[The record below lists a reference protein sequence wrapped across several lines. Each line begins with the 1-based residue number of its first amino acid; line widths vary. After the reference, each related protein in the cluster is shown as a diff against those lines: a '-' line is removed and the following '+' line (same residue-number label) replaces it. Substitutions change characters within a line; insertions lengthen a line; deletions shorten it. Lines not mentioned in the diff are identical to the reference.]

1 MEAAII
7 ISLAAAFIFEIA
19 VILFKIKLFDP
30 YREKKE
36 KQANPDVV
44 ALKEQCSMLEA
55 ARKNKMEE
63 AKSIENVINKISAS
77 APYMPLDEY
86 KTMKESLEGYKKK
99 HYSIIKACEEYDVLI
114 KNYQEELADIRKE
127 RKLKYL

>member
-1 MEAAII
+1 MKIAII
-7 ISLAAAFIFEIA
+7 VSLATAFIFEIA

-30 YREKKE
+30 YKEKKE
-36 KQANPDVV
+36 RQANPDVV
-44 ALKEQCSMLEA
+44 ALKEQYYMLEA

-86 KTMKESLEGYKKK
+86 KTMKESLEDYKKK
-99 HYSIIKACEEYDVLI
+99 HYSIIKVCEEYDILI
-114 KNYQEELADIRKE
+114 KNVREELADIRKE

>member
-7 ISLAAAFIFEIA
+7 ISLATAFIFEIA

-36 KQANPDVV
+36 RQANPDVV
-44 ALKEQCSMLEA
+44 ALKEQYYMLEA

-86 KTMKESLEGYKKK
+86 KAMKESLEDYKKK
-99 HYSIIKACEEYDVLI
+99 HYSIIKVCEEYDILI
-114 KNYQEELADIRKE
+114 KNVREELADIRKE

>member
-1 MEAAII
+1 MEIAII

-36 KQANPDVV
+36 RQANPDVV
-44 ALKEQCSMLEA
+44 ALKEQYYMLEA

-86 KTMKESLEGYKKK
+86 KTMKESLEDYKKK
-99 HYSIIKACEEYDVLI
+99 HYSIIKVCEEYDILI
-114 KNYQEELADIRKE
+114 KNVREELADIRKE

>member
-1 MEAAII
+1 MEATII
-7 ISLAAAFIFEIA
+7 ISLATAFIFEIA

-44 ALKEQCSMLEA
+44 ALKEQCYMLED
-55 ARKNKMEE
+55 ARKKKMEE
-63 AKSIENVINKISAS
+63 AKSIENVINKVSAS

-86 KTMKESLEGYKKK
+86 KTMRESLEDYKKK
-99 HYSIIKACEEYDVLI
+99 HYSIIRVCEEYDVLI
-114 KNYQEELADIRKE
+114 KNVREELADIREE

>member
-1 MEAAII
+1 MGATII
-7 ISLAAAFIFEIA
+7 ISLATAFIFEIA

-36 KQANPDVV
+36 KQANPDVA
-44 ALKEQCSMLEA
+44 ALKEQYYMLEA

-86 KTMKESLEGYKKK
+86 KTMKESLEDYKKK
-99 HYSIIKACEEYDVLI
+99 HYSIIKVCEEYDVLI
-114 KNYQEELADIRKE
+114 KNVREELADIRKE

>member
-44 ALKEQCSMLEA
+44 ALKEQYYMLEA

-114 KNYQEELADIRKE
+114 KNVREELADIRKE

>member
-1 MEAAII
+1 MKELII
-7 ISLAAAFIFEIA
+7 IVSTAFIFELA

-44 ALKEQCSMLEA
+44 VLKEQYYMLES

-86 KTMKESLEGYKKK
+86 ETMKESLEDYKKK
-99 HYSIIKACEEYDVLI
+99 HYSIIKVCEEYDILI
-114 KNYQEELADIRKE
+114 KNVREELADIREE

>member
-1 MEAAII
+1 MKELII
-7 ISLAAAFIFEIA
+7 IVLTAFIIELA

-44 ALKEQCSMLEA
+44 ALKEQYYMLEA

-86 KTMKESLEGYKKK
+86 KTMKESLEDYKKK
-99 HYSIIKACEEYDVLI
+99 HYSIIKVCEEYDILI
-114 KNYQEELADIRKE
+114 KNVREELADIREE

>member
-1 MEAAII
+1 MKIAVI
-7 ISLAAAFIFEIA
+7 ISLATAFIFEIA

-36 KQANPDVV
+36 RQANPDVV
-44 ALKEQCSMLEA
+44 ALKEQYYMLEA

-86 KTMKESLEGYKKK
+86 KTMKESLEDYKKK
-99 HYSIIKACEEYDVLI
+99 HYSIIKVCEEYDILI
-114 KNYQEELADIRKE
+114 KNVREELANIRKE

>member
-7 ISLAAAFIFEIA
+7 ISLAVAFIFEIA

-44 ALKEQCSMLEA
+44 ALKEQYYMLEA

-77 APYMPLDEY
+77 APYMPLDEF
-86 KTMKESLEGYKKK
+86 KAMRESLEKCKEK
-99 HYSIIKACEEYDVLI
+99 HYSIIKVCEEYDVLI
-114 KNYQEELADIRKE
+114 KNYKEELADIRKE

>member
-1 MEAAII
+1 MEIAII

-44 ALKEQCSMLEA
+44 ALKEQYYMLEA

-77 APYMPLDEY
+77 APYMPLGEFKAMRD
-86 KTMKESLEGYKKK
+86 SLEKCKEK

-114 KNYQEELADIRKE
+114 KNVREELADIRKE

>member
-1 MEAAII
+1 MEATII
-7 ISLAAAFIFEIA
+7 ISFSTAFLIELA

-36 KQANPDVV
+36 RQANPDVV
-44 ALKEQCSMLEA
+44 ALKEQYYMLET
-55 ARKNKMEE
+55 ARKRKMEE
-63 AKSIENVINKISAS
+63 AKSIENIINKISVS
-77 APYMPLDEY
+77 APYMPLDEF
-86 KTMKESLEGYKKK
+86 KAMRDSLENSKEK
-99 HYSIIKACEEYDVLI
+99 HYSIIRVCEEYDVLI

>member
-1 MEAAII
+1 MEIAVIVGL
-7 ISLAAAFIFEIA
+7 STAFLIEIA

-44 ALKEQCSMLEA
+44 ALKEQFDMLRA
-55 ARKNKMEE
+55 ARTRKMEE
-63 AKSIENVINKISAS
+63 AKSLEVIVDRITAIST
-77 APYMPLDEY
+77 YMPVNEFR
-86 KTMKESLEGYKKK
+86 TIRESLEKIKEK
-99 HYSIIKACEEYDVLI
+99 HYSIIKECEEYDILI
-114 KNYQEELADIRKE
+114 KNNRDELNKIRKE

>member
-1 MEAAII
+1 MGATII
-7 ISLAAAFIFEIA
+7 ISLATAFIFELA

-44 ALKEQCSMLEA
+44 ALKEQYYMLEA

-63 AKSIENVINKISAS
+63 AKSIENVINKVSAS
-77 APYMPLDEY
+77 APYMPIDEF
-86 KTMKESLEGYKKK
+86 KAMRESLEKCKEK
-99 HYSIIKACEEYDVLI
+99 HYSLIKVCEEYDVLI
-114 KNYQEELADIRKE
+114 KNVREELADIRKE

>member
-30 YREKKE
+30 YKEKKE
-36 KQANPDVV
+36 RQANPDVV
-44 ALKEQCSMLEA
+44 ALKEQYYMLEA

-63 AKSIENVINKISAS
+63 AKSIENVIDKISTS
-77 APYMPLDEY
+77 TLYMPINEF
-86 KTMKESLEGYKKK
+86 KAMRESLEKCKEK
-99 HYSIIKACEEYDVLI
+99 HYSLIKACEEYDVLI
-114 KNYQEELADIRKE
+114 KNYQEELADIREE

>member
-1 MEAAII
+1 MGTTII
-7 ISLAAAFIFEIA
+7 ISLATAFLFEIA

-44 ALKEQCSMLEA
+44 ALKEQCRMLEA

-86 KTMKESLEGYKKK
+86 KTMKESLEDYKKK
-99 HYSIIKACEEYDVLI
+99 HYSIIKVCEEYDILI
-114 KNYQEELADIRKE
+114 KNVREELADIREE

>member
-1 MEAAII
+1 MEVAII
-7 ISLAAAFIFEIA
+7 ISLSTAFLFEIA

-30 YREKKE
+30 YREKRE

-44 ALKEQCSMLEA
+44 ALKEQFDMLRA
-55 ARKNKMEE
+55 ARTRKMEE

-86 KTMKESLEGYKKK
+86 KTVKESLEDYKKK
-99 HYSIIKACEEYDVLI
+99 HYSIIKVCEEYDILI
-114 KNYQEELADIRKE
+114 KNVREELADIREE

>member
-36 KQANPDVV
+36 KQANPDVA
-44 ALKEQCSMLEA
+44 ALKEQYYMLEA

-86 KTMKESLEGYKKK
+86 KTMRESLEKCKEK

-114 KNYQEELADIRKE
+114 KNYKEELADIRKE